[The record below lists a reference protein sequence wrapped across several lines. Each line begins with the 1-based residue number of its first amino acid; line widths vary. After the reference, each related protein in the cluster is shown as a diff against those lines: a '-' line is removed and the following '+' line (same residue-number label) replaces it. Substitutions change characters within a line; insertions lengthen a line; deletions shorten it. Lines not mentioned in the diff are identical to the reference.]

1 MSSDVVLSNLC
12 PIGTPE
18 SESGS
23 STSTTA
29 SDTGSASASRLST
42 PINSESNSASYPTS
56 DKLPSNPMTSSNE
69 TRCSSGSPT
78 NGRAS
83 TSPTSSSATA
93 RGMSHPLRR
102 LGRLIKAYLTSDLLT
117 GVLALVGFLGTLL
130 VGLWGVILTR
140 KQLDLGEWTF
150 CKSYPNDT
158 VFEQLEKVKSFC

>member
-1 MSSDVVLSNLC
+1 
-12 PIGTPE
+12 
-18 SESGS
+18 
-23 STSTTA
+23 
-29 SDTGSASASRLST
+29 
-42 PINSESNSASYPTS
+42 
-56 DKLPSNPMTSSNE
+56 
-69 TRCSSGSPT
+69 
-78 NGRAS
+78 
-83 TSPTSSSATA
+83 
-93 RGMSHPLRR
+93 MSHPLRR